1 MITIL
6 LVARPSATTTALRAE
21 LQATGVQIAGVCE
34 RASLVAD
41 AIRLAPD
48 VLVCHDTMLDD
59 PLLAALDTLQQHAP
73 LPVVLATTDT
83 DAERLDRAL
92 AAGVQE
98 VVFGVPEAARLRPLL
113 QLARARFRRQRALVE
128 QLGDVT
134 QRFEE
139 RKTVDRAKGVLMAVR
154 RLSEDEAYTLM
165 RTLAMQGGMRLGDL
179 ARQVIDGAR
188 AAADVNRSGLLRML
202 SQRIVKLQA
211 LATGRPPVAE
221 ARELLAQS
229 VARVEAIV
237 EALRSELS
245 AATFGDLL
253 ESLLKAWTGVQSA
266 LARAPSATALK
277 ALDSAAEALLAQSE
291 TLTGALEH
299 AGSAA
304 TLRVVNVAGRQ
315 RMLSQRVAKLALL
328 GGTPEALA
336 QACAEFESGL
346 ATLRAS
352 PLSTAEIR
360 QGLAAAEAQWR
371 ALQGGVAA
379 EAEPEGRRTLAAA
392 SEALLAE
399 LDALT
404 GLYERSMQVLLG

>member
-6 LVARPSATTTALRAE
+6 LVARPSAATNALRAD
-21 LQATGVQIAGVCE
+21 LQATGIQVAGVCE
-34 RASLVAD
+34 RTALVPD
-41 AIRLAPD
+41 AIRLSPN
-48 VLVCHDTMLDD
+48 VLVCHDTVLDD

-83 DAERLDRAL
+83 DAGRLDRAL

-98 VVFGVPEAARLRPLL
+98 VVFGTPEAARLRPLL
-113 QLARARFRRQRALVE
+113 QLAQARFRRQRALVE

-139 RKTVDRAKGVLMAVR
+139 RKIVDRAKGVLMAVR

-221 ARELLAQS
+221 AQELLAQS
-229 VARVEAIV
+229 VRRVEAIV

-253 ESLLKAWTGVQSA
+253 DALLKAWTGVQAA

-277 ALDSAAEALLAQSE
+277 ALDGAAEALLAQSE

-328 GGTPEALA
+328 GGTPQALT
-336 QACAEFESGL
+336 QACAEFEHGL

-360 QGLAAAEAQWR
+360 QGLTAAEAQWR

-379 EAEPEGRRTLAAA
+379 QAEPEGRHTLAAA